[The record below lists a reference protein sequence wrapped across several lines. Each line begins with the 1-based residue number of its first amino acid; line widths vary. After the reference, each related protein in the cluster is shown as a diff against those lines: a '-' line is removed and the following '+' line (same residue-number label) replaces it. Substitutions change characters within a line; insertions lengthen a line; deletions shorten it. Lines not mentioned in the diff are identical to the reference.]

1 MSDNVAVSVKDLH
14 FAYDRT
20 EVLHGVSFDVNEGD
34 LLFLL
39 GPNGSGKTTLF
50 KCLLRL
56 YDPSSGSIF
65 IDGQDIHKMSIQAL
79 ARKMA
84 YIPQAHFPS
93 FNYTVLEAVVMGR
106 TSYIKNNSAPKA
118 DDYDAAIAALDKLGI
133 AHLKDKGYAHIS
145 GGERQMVLI
154 ARALTQK
161 SKVLIMDEP
170 TASLDYG
177 HQMTVLSVVKNLAKE
192 GYTVILSSHNPEHA
206 FLFANKILMIK
217 KGNIVAMGD
226 PAKVVNRQ
234 LLESVYEVP
243 MDLLDVTRTEN
254 NFSRNYKVCV
264 PVFNEGI

>member
-1 MSDNVAVSVKDLH
+1 MAGNIALSVKDLH
-14 FAYDRT
+14 FAYDKT

-34 LLFLL
+34 FLFLL

-50 KCLLRL
+50 KCLLRI
-56 YDPSSGSIF
+56 YNPSSGSIL
-65 IDGQDIHKMSIQAL
+65 IDGLDIRRMSVQAL
-79 ARKMA
+79 AKKTA

-106 TSYIKNNSAPKA
+106 TSYIKNNSAPKKE
-118 DDYDAAIAALDKLGI
+118 DYEVAVAALEKLGI
-133 AHLKDKGYAHIS
+133 AHLKDKGYARIS

-154 ARALTQK
+154 ARALTQQ

-177 HQMTVLSVVKNLAKE
+177 HQMTVLSVVKGLAKE
-192 GYTVILSSHNPEHA
+192 GYTVIISSHNPEHA
-206 FLFANKILMIK
+206 FLFANKVLMIK
-217 KGNIVAMGD
+217 KGNVVTMGD
-226 PAKVVNRQ
+226 PSVVVNRG

-254 NFSRNYKVCV
+254 GKSRTYKVCV
-264 PVFNEGI
+264 PVFAGE